1 MKNLILQTFH
11 LCLFLGAALVYG
23 QGTVGGVVTDDETGT
38 PLPGVNVLIQGT
50 TTGVSTDFDGKYS
63 IQAEEGQVLEFSY
76 LGFEVQTI
84 TVSGDQLDVSL
95 QPSTNFLDEIVV
107 TGYGT
112 QSRREVTA
120 SIATVNAENIERIA
134 TGSGVD
140 AIKGQVA
147 GVDITSSGGRP
158 GQNPVV
164 RVRGRRSL
172 SASNDPLY
180 VIDGIPQTSS
190 TGDGAIFDINPQDKK
205 QQWKLLLQTL
215 MSILFWMN
223 VHVSWWVK
231 DTVGLTLCALAN

>member
-23 QGTVGGVVTDDETGT
+23 QGTVGGVVTDGETGT

-50 TTGVSTDFDGKYS
+50 TTGVSTDFDGNYS
-63 IQAEEGQVLEFSY
+63 IQAEDGQVLEFSY

-120 SIATVNAENIERIA
+120 ADVDVDFILDERARELVGEGHRWFDLVRTGKLIERVKAHNID
-134 TGSGVD
+134 GSPNIQSHHVLRPIPLD
-140 AIKGQVA
+140 QI
-147 GVDITSSGGRP
+147 DRTEGGY
-158 GQNPVV
+158 GQNA
-164 RVRGRRSL
+164 G
-172 SASNDPLY
+172 Y
-180 VIDGIPQTSS
+180 TQ
-190 TGDGAIFDINPQDKK
+190 
-205 QQWKLLLQTL
+205 
-215 MSILFWMN
+215 
-223 VHVSWWVK
+223 
-231 DTVGLTLCALAN
+231 